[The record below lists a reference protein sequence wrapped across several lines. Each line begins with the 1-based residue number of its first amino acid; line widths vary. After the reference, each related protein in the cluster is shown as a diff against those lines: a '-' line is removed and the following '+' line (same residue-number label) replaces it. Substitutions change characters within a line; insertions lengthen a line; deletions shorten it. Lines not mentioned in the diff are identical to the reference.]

1 MFDWSIVTWSSPI
14 IEKTTKPSKFCSTIL
29 VAQLILVNTMIDTIS
44 QSLVFN
50 QADIDDLKSFYQF
63 RRENDIVQ
71 FLATH
76 PDLLPILA
84 SGKDFI
90 RQYLPESNI
99 FIDCILDPELAETQL
114 VVYFTRTIE
123 DSEAAIEQIEKLYD
137 EWLGGYNSDI
147 RSQIYIRYDYL

>member
-1 MFDWSIVTWSSPI
+1 MIGSISP
-14 IEKTTKPSKFCSTIL
+14 
-29 VAQLILVNTMIDTIS
+29 
-44 QSLVFN
+44 SLVFN

-63 RRENDIVQ
+63 RRENDVVQ

-76 PDLLPILA
+76 PHLLPILL

-123 DSEAAIEQIEKLYD
+123 DSEAAIEEIEKLYD
-137 EWLGGYNSDI
+137 AWLGGYNGDI